1 MTPTARILI
10 VDDEPYIRTIMSAML
25 DQSDYATVS
34 VADGNEA
41 LHEIQSKNDFDLIL
55 SDIMMS
61 GMDGMTLLERTRALI
76 PNTPVVMVTAVTDVD
91 VALLAMRNGAY
102 DYLLKPFQQD
112 QLLATVNRALEYRK
126 LLLQNAMYKHKLEE
140 LVTARTQMLNQ
151 AISDLERSYD
161 ITLEALGD
169 ALDLKDTET
178 EGHSKRVTAYTI
190 ALARAMD
197 LTPAEIRTIA
207 RGAFLH
213 DVGKMAIPDA
223 ILLKP
228 GKLDS
233 EEQQVM
239 RQHCARGYHML
250 RKIPFLSEA
259 AEIVHS
265 HQEHFDGTGYP
276 RGLRG
281 ESIPLG
287 ARIFAVADALD
298 AITSDRPYRAAQPFS
313 KARAEI
319 KRCSGTQF
327 DPKVVEV
334 FMSMPDR
341 LWQDLRGEIVGESQR
356 FLPSLFSLE
365 LFKRKNKN
373 GMARLPEKDLL
384 EQLKALPD
392 WKLLDGK
399 IVRDVQ
405 FGNFLEAV
413 GFIQKVSS
421 EAEAQK
427 HHPDIDIRYDRV
439 RLSLVTHD
447 SGGIT
452 SKDIALAHTIDSTI

>member
-1 MTPTARILI
+1 MASSRILV
-10 VDDEPYIRTIMSAML
+10 VDDESYIRTIVAAML
-25 DQSDYATVS
+25 EHADLETVTA
-34 VADGNEA
+34 ADGNEA
-41 LHEIQSKNDFDLIL
+41 LEAIQTAPEFDLIL
-55 SDIMMS
+55 SDIMMI
-61 GMDGMTLLERTRALI
+61 GMDGMTLLERTRTLI

-151 AISDLERSYD
+151 AILDLERSYD

-190 ALARAMD
+190 ALARAME
-197 LTPAEIRTIA
+197 LSPATIRTIA

-213 DVGKMAIPDA
+213 DIGKMAIPDA

-228 GKLDS
+228 GKLDA
-233 EEQQVM
+233 EEQVIM
-239 RQHCARGYHML
+239 RQHCARGYDML
-250 RKIPFLSEA
+250 RKIPFLADAS
-259 AEIVHS
+259 EIVHS
-265 HQEHFDGTGYP
+265 HQEHFDGSGYP
-276 RGLRG
+276 RGLHG
-281 ESIPLG
+281 NDIPLG

-298 AITSDRPYRAAQPFS
+298 AITSDRPYRKAQPFS

-327 DPKVVEV
+327 DPRVVDIL
-334 FMSMPDR
+334 MSMPDR
-341 LWQDLRGEIVGESQR
+341 LWADLRGEIVGETQR
-356 FLPSLFSLE
+356 FLPSLFSLD
-365 LFKRKNKN
+365 LFKRKGSIGN
-373 GMARLPEKDLL
+373 GRLQERDLL
-384 EQLKALPD
+384 EQLKALPL
-392 WKLLDGK
+392 WKLQDGR

-413 GFIQKVSS
+413 QFVQSVSVA
-421 EAEAQK
+421 AEAQK
-427 HHPDIDIRYDRV
+427 HHPDIDIRYDRI
-439 RLSLVTHD
+439 RLSLMTHD

-452 SKDIALAHTIDSTI
+452 SRDIKLAHSIDLMV

>member
-1 MTPTARILI
+1 MSTARILV
-10 VDDEPYIRTIMSAML
+10 VDDESYIRTIVTAML
-25 DQSDYATVS
+25 EPAALETVS

-41 LHEIQSKNDFDLIL
+41 IEAIQANPEFDLVL

-61 GMDGMTLLERTRALI
+61 GMDGMTLLERTQTLI
-76 PNTPVVMVTAVTDVD
+76 PQTPVVLVTAITDVD
-91 VALLAMRNGAY
+91 IALLAMRNGAY

-126 LLLQNAMYKHKLEE
+126 LLLQNSMYKHKLEE

-197 LTPAEIRTIA
+197 LTPAEIRTVA

-228 GKLDS
+228 GKLDP
-233 EEQQVM
+233 EEQEVM
-239 RQHCARGYHML
+239 RQHCARGYNML
-250 RKIPFLSEA
+250 RKIPFLAEA

-265 HQEHFDGTGYP
+265 HQEHYDGSGYP

-281 ESIPLG
+281 NDIPLG

-298 AITSDRPYRAAQPFS
+298 AITSDRPYRQAQPFA

-327 DPKVVEV
+327 DPRVVNV
-334 FMSMPDR
+334 LMSMPDR
-341 LWQDLRGEIVGESQR
+341 LWADLRGEIVGESQR
-356 FLPSLFSLE
+356 FLPSLFSLD
-365 LFKRKNKN
+365 LFKRKGNI
-373 GMARLPEKDLL
+373 GIARLQETELL
-384 EQLKALPD
+384 EQLKALPQ

-405 FGNFLEAV
+405 FGNFQEA
-413 GFIQKVSS
+413 IQFVQTVSA

-427 HHPDIDIRYDRV
+427 HHPDIDIRYDRI

-452 SKDIALAHTIDSTI
+452 GRDIKLAHSIDALI

>member
-1 MTPTARILI
+1 
-10 VDDEPYIRTIMSAML
+10 MSAML
-25 DQSDYATVS
+25 EQADYQVVA

-41 LHEIQSKNDFDLIL
+41 LEEIQKQATGTADGDFDLIL
-55 SDIMMS
+55 SDIMMA
-61 GMDGMTLLERTRALI
+61 GMDGMTLLERTRTLI
-76 PNTPVVMVTAVTDVD
+76 PGTPIVMCTGVTDVD

-112 QLLATVNRALEYRK
+112 QLLPTVNRALEYRK

-151 AISDLERSYD
+151 AINELERSYD

-197 LTPAEIRTIA
+197 LPPGEIRTIA

-228 GKLDS
+228 GKLDP
-233 EEQQVM
+233 EEQNVM

-259 AEIVHS
+259 AEIVYS

-281 ESIPLG
+281 HDIPLG

-298 AITSDRPYRAAQPFS
+298 AITSDRPYRRAQPFA

-327 DPKVVEV
+327 DARVIEV

-341 LWQDLRGEIVGESQR
+341 LWEDLRGEIVGETQR
-356 FLPSLFSLE
+356 FLPSFFSMD
-365 LFKRKNKN
+365 LFKRRSKTGN
-373 GMARLPEKDLL
+373 GRLQERDLLDQLRSLPEWRL
-384 EQLKALPD
+384 Q
-392 WKLLDGK
+392 DGK

-405 FGNFLEAV
+405 FGDFIGAV
-413 GFIQKVSS
+413 RFVETISAK
-421 EAEAQK
+421 AEQQN

-447 SGGIT
+447 SGGVT
-452 SKDIALAHTIDSTI
+452 SKDIKLAHAIDAEI

>member
-1 MTPTARILI
+1 MPSSRILV
-10 VDDEPYIRTIMSAML
+10 VDDESYIRTIVSAML
-25 DQSDYATVS
+25 EHADLETVAA
-34 VADGNEA
+34 ADGNEA
-41 LHEIQSKNDFDLIL
+41 LEAIQTNPEFDLVL
-55 SDIMMS
+55 SDIMMV
-61 GMDGMTLLERTRALI
+61 GMDGMTLLERTRTLI

-197 LTPAEIRTIA
+197 LSPAQIRTIA

-213 DVGKMAIPDA
+213 DIGKMAIPDA

-228 GKLDS
+228 GKLDA
-233 EEQQVM
+233 EEQAIM
-239 RQHCARGYHML
+239 RQHCARGYDML
-250 RKIPFLSEA
+250 RKIPFLADAS
-259 AEIVHS
+259 EIVHS
-265 HQEHFDGTGYP
+265 HQEHFDGSGYP
-276 RGLRG
+276 RGLHG
-281 ESIPLG
+281 TDIPLG

-298 AITSDRPYRAAQPFS
+298 AITSDRPYRKAQPFS

-327 DPKVVEV
+327 DPRVVDIL
-334 FMSMPDR
+334 MSMPDR
-341 LWQDLRGEIVGESQR
+341 LWADLRGEIVGETQR
-356 FLPSLFSLE
+356 FLPSLFSLD
-365 LFKRKNKN
+365 LFKRKGSIGK
-373 GMARLPEKDLL
+373 GRLQERDLL
-384 EQLKALPD
+384 EQLKALPQ
-392 WKLLDGK
+392 WKLQDGK

-405 FGNFLEAV
+405 FGDFLEAV
-413 GFIQKVSS
+413 QFVQSISS
-421 EAEAQK
+421 AAEAQN
-427 HHPDIDIRYDRV
+427 HHPDIDIRYDRI

-452 SKDIALAHTIDSTI
+452 SRDIKLAHSIDQIV

>member
-1 MTPTARILI
+1 MPSARVLV
-10 VDDEPYIRTIMSAML
+10 VDDESYIRTIVCAML
-25 DQSDYATVS
+25 EHADLETVTA
-34 VADGNEA
+34 ADGNEA
-41 LHEIQSKNDFDLIL
+41 LEAIQSTPGFDLVL
-55 SDIMMS
+55 SDIMMV
-61 GMDGMTLLERTRALI
+61 GMDGMTLLERTRTLI
-76 PNTPVVMVTAVTDVD
+76 PDTPVVMVTAVTDVD

-126 LLLQNAMYKHKLEE
+126 LLLQNAMYKLKLEE

-151 AISDLERSYD
+151 AIADLERSYD

-197 LTPAEIRTIA
+197 LSPATIRTIA

-213 DVGKMAIPDA
+213 DIGKMAIPDA

-228 GKLDS
+228 GKLDP
-233 EEQQVM
+233 EEQAVM
-239 RQHCARGYHML
+239 RQHCARGYDMI
-250 RKIPFLSEA
+250 RKIPFLADAS
-259 AEIVHS
+259 EIVHS
-265 HQEHFDGTGYP
+265 HQEHFDGSGYP
-276 RGLRG
+276 RGLHG
-281 ESIPLG
+281 NDIPLG

-298 AITSDRPYRAAQPFS
+298 AITSDRPYRKAQPFS

-327 DPKVVEV
+327 DPKVVDV
-334 FMSMPDR
+334 LMSMPDR
-341 LWQDLRGEIVGESQR
+341 LWADLRGEIVGETQR
-356 FLPSLFSLE
+356 FLPSLFSLD
-365 LFKRKNKN
+365 LFKRKGNPGN
-373 GMARLPEKDLL
+373 GRLQERDLL
-384 EQLKALPD
+384 EQLKALPL
-392 WKLLDGK
+392 WKLQDGK
-399 IVRDVQ
+399 IIRDLQ

-413 GFIQKVSS
+413 QFVQSVSVT
-421 EAEAQK
+421 AEAQK
-427 HHPDIDIRYDRV
+427 HHPDIDIRYDRI
-439 RLSLVTHD
+439 RIALTTHD

-452 SKDIALAHTIDSTI
+452 LRDIKLAQSIDLIV

>member
-1 MTPTARILI
+1 MASARILV
-10 VDDEPYIRTIMSAML
+10 VDDESYIRTIVSAML
-25 DQSDYATVS
+25 EHADLETVTA
-34 VADGNEA
+34 ADGNEA
-41 LHEIQSKNDFDLIL
+41 LEAIQADPEFDLVL
-55 SDIMMS
+55 SDIMMV
-61 GMDGMTLLERTRALI
+61 GMDGMTLLERTRQLI

-126 LLLQNAMYKHKLEE
+126 LLLQNAMYKHKLE
-140 LVTARTQMLNQ
+140 
-151 AISDLERSYD
+151 
-161 ITLEALGD
+161 ALGD
-169 ALDLKDTET
+169 TLDLKDTET

-190 ALARAMD
+190 ALARAME
-197 LTPAEIRTIA
+197 LSPASIRTIA

-213 DVGKMAIPDA
+213 DIGKMAIPDA

-228 GKLDS
+228 GKLDPD
-233 EEQQVM
+233 EQAIM
-239 RQHCARGYHML
+239 RQHCARGYDML
-250 RKIPFLSEA
+250 RKIPFLADAS
-259 AEIVHS
+259 EIVHS
-265 HQEHFDGTGYP
+265 HQEHFDGSGYP

-281 ESIPLG
+281 NDIPMG

-298 AITSDRPYRAAQPFS
+298 AITSDRPYRKAQPFS

-327 DPKVVEV
+327 DPRVVDV
-334 FMSMPDR
+334 LMSMPDR
-341 LWQDLRGEIVGESQR
+341 LWADLRGEIVGETQR
-356 FLPSLFSLE
+356 FLPSLFSLD
-365 LFKRKNKN
+365 LFKRKGSIGN
-373 GMARLPEKDLL
+373 GRLQERDLL
-384 EQLKALPD
+384 EQLKALPQ
-392 WKLLDGK
+392 WKLQDGK

-413 GFIQKVSS
+413 QFVQSVSVA
-421 EAEAQK
+421 AEAQK
-427 HHPDIDIRYDRV
+427 HHPDIDIRYDRI

-452 SKDIALAHTIDSTI
+452 SRDIKLAHSIDLMV